1 MCVDDCL
8 FFKTSTL
15 MPHSM
20 AASIEAPFFIFCA
33 KKDEDLET
41 SFSMN
46 KYFQTEYSYQ
56 RIQMGRIINTRNM
69 VVCLTDEKKTKIQK

>member
-8 FFKTSTL
+8 FFETRTL

-20 AASIEAPFFIFCA
+20 AASIEALFFIFCA

-56 RIQMGRIINTRNM
+56 RIQMGRIINTKNM